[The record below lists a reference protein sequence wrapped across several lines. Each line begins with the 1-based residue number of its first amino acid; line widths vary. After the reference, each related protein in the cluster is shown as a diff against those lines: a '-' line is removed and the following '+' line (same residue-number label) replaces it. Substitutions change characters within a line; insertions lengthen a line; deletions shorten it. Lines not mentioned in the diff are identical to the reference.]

1 MTHPPSL
8 AAFARDLFQF
18 AGTLAACAVIADY
31 KTRITAAEAD
41 NERLRREVYR
51 LNKIA
56 ASLAAEA
63 SAADVWIEAAQEIVR
78 RVEGDER
85 VRMIG
90 GGETA

>member
-1 MTHPPSL
+1 MIAPPSV

-31 KTRITAAEAD
+31 QAHVAAAEAE

-51 LNKIA
+51 LNK
-56 ASLAAEA
+56 LAANLAVEA

-85 VRMIG
+85 VRMIERG
-90 GGETA
+90 LL

>member
-1 MTHPPSL
+1 MIAPPSL
-8 AAFARDLFQF
+8 QAFARDLFTF
-18 AGTLAACAVIADY
+18 ATTLAACAVIADY
-31 KTRITAAEAD
+31 KTHIAAAEAD
-41 NERLRREVYR
+41 NERLRREIHR

-85 VRMIG
+85 VRMIERG
-90 GGETA
+90 LG

>member
-1 MTHPPSL
+1 MIAPPSV

-18 AGTLAACAVIADY
+18 AGCLTAVAAIADLQAHVA
-31 KTRITAAEAD
+31 AAEAE

-51 LNKIA
+51 LNKLA
-56 ASLAAEA
+56 ANLAAEA

-85 VRMIG
+85 VRMIEG
-90 GGETA
+90 GLL